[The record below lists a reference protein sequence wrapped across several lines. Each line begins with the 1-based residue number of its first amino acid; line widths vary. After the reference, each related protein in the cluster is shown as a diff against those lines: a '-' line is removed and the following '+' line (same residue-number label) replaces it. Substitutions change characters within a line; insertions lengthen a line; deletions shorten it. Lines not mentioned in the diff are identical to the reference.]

1 MATRSGNLNADR
13 VSFAML
19 LHAIAALG
27 APTRRPETHE
37 HALQHTQLLTR
48 ERSLRLLPTLSAEG
62 KVEMKSVVR
71 GAGEKD
77 CSKCACWLWSDPHIE
92 SCYGCEGD
100 YPQRDWDEETQTYKN
115 PATCYD
121 KFGETP
127 ISPTKTSECRAIKDA
142 GECSTHPEAGT
153 GCAASCMR
161 CPGDFNPAGRP
172 VHTVAECGAQDV
184 ASGDGLY
191 GCGYKIMSYHLP
203 VICEPGDEVD
213 PERADYYPCGSSSA
227 VAFAGRFCGK
237 DHDKHTLVC
246 AGNDVSVDG
255 VSIALGTPGNFT
267 TGKWEYGSCT
277 LERQANKEAGE
288 KRLAE
293 MQQQLVV
300 QAELAEAAAK
310 KQDEITVQFEAKKK
324 AQARAIIE
332 KRQAA
337 MEFRLKREKQKE
349 VEMQAEFEFAR
360 KAEAARKVKVR
371 RHTGSC

>member
-1 MATRSGNLNADR
+1 MGQPRTASL
-13 VSFAML
+13 ML

-37 HALQHTQLLTR
+37 HALQHTQLLAR
-48 ERSLRLLPTLSAEG
+48 EKSLRLLPTLSAEG

-172 VHTVAECGAQDV
+172 VHTVAECGAKDV

-277 LERQANKEAGE
+277 LERQANKEERDTQKMPGDFYTKFTCARPPAGPPPPP
-288 KRLAE
+288 RPPPPAP
-293 MQQQLVV
+293 
-300 QAELAEAAAK
+300 AAFPRPSGRDRRSPPRAAA
-310 KQDEITVQFEAKKK
+310 
-324 AQARAIIE
+324 
-332 KRQAA
+332 AA
-337 MEFRLKREKQKE
+337 
-349 VEMQAEFEFAR
+349 
-360 KAEAARKVKVR
+360 
-371 RHTGSC
+371 SCSRCGTTRSR